1 MADQGDGAIGAA
13 SHPGTVRTFEKS
25 EKTAAIREENTKAA
39 IAADAIGSPCY
50 VYKGEPFWGQ
60 DRLDLLDHMI
70 TTGRE
75 PVGAL

>member
-1 MADQGDGAIGAA
+1 MIADILGECGFNPDVVLEQA
-13 SHPGTVRTFEKS
+13 KS

-75 PVGAL
+75 PFRAL